1 MNISKRHLLNYSILV
16 PYLILSV
23 IGLIVIYSTTSPSLV
38 QYGLN
43 PFRSVLNQ
51 GMYWGISLAAIFF
64 SKNPKVLTPTMIV
77 EVVLLLIARFFT
89 RTVNG
94 AHGWIVI
101 GPISFQPA
109 EYLKIIIVWLLAY
122 TFSRRQ
128 KEIEI
133 YDYQALTK
141 RRWIPRRW
149 SDLKDWRVY
158 SLGMIML
165 VAAQPDLGNAAIIV
179 LTGLIMYSVSGV
191 AYRWFSA
198 ILITV
203 TTLSAGFL
211 GLIFAI
217 GVETMEK
224 VPIFGYVAKRFSA
237 FFNPFDDLTN
247 AGHQLAHSY
256 YAMSNGGW
264 FGRGLGN
271 SIEKGGYLPE
281 ATTDFVFSIV
291 MEELGLIGAGLILAL
306 LFFLI
311 LRIMHVGIKA
321 KNPFNAMIALGIGGM
336 ILMQTFVNIGGISG
350 LIPSTGVTF
359 PFLSQGGNSLLVLSV
374 AIGFVKNVKRLSE
387 KQKQNSKHK
396 TPITPMQIMSLIWIN
411 CSIMTK

>member
-64 SKNPKVLTPTMIV
+64 IYKLRLDFLKNPKVLTTTMIV

-89 RTVNG
+89 RTVNR

-149 SDLKDWRVY
+149 SDLK
-158 SLGMIML
+158 
-165 VAAQPDLGNAAIIV
+165 
-179 LTGLIMYSVSGV
+179 
-191 AYRWFSA
+191 
-198 ILITV
+198 
-203 TTLSAGFL
+203 
-211 GLIFAI
+211 
-217 GVETMEK
+217 
-224 VPIFGYVAKRFSA
+224 
-237 FFNPFDDLTN
+237 
-247 AGHQLAHSY
+247 
-256 YAMSNGGW
+256 
-264 FGRGLGN
+264 
-271 SIEKGGYLPE
+271 
-281 ATTDFVFSIV
+281 
-291 MEELGLIGAGLILAL
+291 IGACI
-306 LFFLI
+306 
-311 LRIMHVGIKA
+311 R
-321 KNPFNAMIALGIGGM
+321 
-336 ILMQTFVNIGGISG
+336 
-350 LIPSTGVTF
+350 
-359 PFLSQGGNSLLVLSV
+359 
-374 AIGFVKNVKRLSE
+374 
-387 KQKQNSKHK
+387 
-396 TPITPMQIMSLIWIN
+396 
-411 CSIMTK
+411 